1 MSIEF
6 DIEAAYDVTPVRTEI
21 TKSISRIA
29 AAVPG
34 ISCKNG
40 PSRMMRAPNA
50 AASSCCSAAPFCKLI
65 SEPLWRRVGSASP
78 SSRSSAASA
87 SPRSDQASISPVA
100 TTSCTF
106 RTSCQRDNHW
116 ENHDAVF
123 VQNQIDRMIQ
133 RVRDISIAEL
143 LVERASRIC
152 GPPFH
157 PHVFSRESG
166 GQVAPHMIRGE
177 VFREQAE
184 PGLCDFA
191 IGARIRVQQADQVSN
206 LLRSCSGNELAHA
219 GRDG

>member
-1 MSIEF
+1 MAPGRLS
-6 DIEAAYDVTPVRTEI
+6 VTELAFQRCLGI
-21 TKSISRIA
+21 TA
-29 AAVPG
+29 
-34 ISCKNG
+34 
-40 PSRMMRAPNA
+40 
-50 AASSCCSAAPFCKLI
+50 
-65 SEPLWRRVGSASP
+65 VGSSLYLAGLNNILHFSNVLP
-78 SSRSSAASA
+78 TGQSL
-87 SPRSDQASISPVA
+87 
-100 TTSCTF
+100 
-106 RTSCQRDNHW
+106 

-133 RVRDISIAEL
+133 RGRDISIAEL

-206 LLRSCSGNELAHA
+206 LLRSLGNESAHA